1 MLDAADD
8 FKAALGHWREATGEW
23 LVVTEPDTSWHLE
36 TGVMTWIR
44 LSTGQLCIEVTD
56 GNERDHTEL
65 NWSPPDPSPSLAI
78 NLMSGT
84 GPTLDQNLMSTM
96 TLNGI
101 HLILCFTGDW
111 RYFRISEPRTVLLGS
126 LSWAKPCDS
135 CFHPFVENALSNH
148 LKFSDVNAT
157 GWTASGSSFDSVL
170 SPTGWTR

>member
-1 MLDAADD
+1 MA
-8 FKAALGHWREATGEW
+8 
-23 LVVTEPDTSWHLE
+23 VVTEPDTSGHLE

-101 HLILCFTGDW
+101 HLILCYLVFHRRLAVFQNLGHALFFWVRFPGQNLAT
-111 RYFRISEPRTVLLGS
+111 RVSIHLSKMHYRII
-126 LSWAKPCDS
+126 
-135 CFHPFVENALSNH
+135 
-148 LKFSDVNAT
+148 
-157 GWTASGSSFDSVL
+157 
-170 SPTGWTR
+170 

>member
-1 MLDAADD
+1 MA
-8 FKAALGHWREATGEW
+8 
-23 LVVTEPDTSWHLE
+23 VVTEPDTSGHLE

-101 HLILCFTGDW
+101 HLILCYLVFHRRLAVFQNLRATHCSSGFTFLGKTL
-111 RYFRISEPRTVLLGS
+111 RLVFPSICRKCFIESSEVFGCECNRLDGIWFLI
-126 LSWAKPCDS
+126 
-135 CFHPFVENALSNH
+135 
-148 LKFSDVNAT
+148 
-157 GWTASGSSFDSVL
+157 
-170 SPTGWTR
+170 